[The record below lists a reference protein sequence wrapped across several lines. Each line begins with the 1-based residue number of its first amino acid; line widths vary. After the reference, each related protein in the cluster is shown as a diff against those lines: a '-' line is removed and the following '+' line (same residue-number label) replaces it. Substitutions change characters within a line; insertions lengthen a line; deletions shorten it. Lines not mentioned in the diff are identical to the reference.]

1 MTRASLIQ
9 SRDKRVEE
17 LELRLKSME
26 GMMKGRV
33 SDKQSSSNDVGVGD
47 GSGRSDPRSTSNQS
61 EFGTSDSS
69 SYSDPPSTTTSGK
82 ARARDESSS
91 EGETRPELLNRV
103 PERQTEGLPTIHSDY
118 SVSQG
123 LAMRTLPPKN
133 TLLRLVKK
141 SFQGFFSAYPLFDE
155 ARLMSVFDS
164 VDMSI
169 DDPGQ
174 WACLNVVLALASQFQ
189 PETAEDIEEL
199 YDSGEW
205 FENAFALSGPLMTM
219 HVTLWSIQALLGM
232 ALVVQGSPTQ
242 GPTSLLISAAMKLA
256 HVMGLHRRCQNPSI
270 GPAEIEERKRVFWIA
285 YSLDKD
291 LSLQMGQPSAQ
302 DDDDIDVELPSDEH
316 STSIY
321 SDHVTASSHLNYRAR
336 LAMIQGRIYK
346 RLYSVKASKNPSTER
361 ILAATELESMLH
373 SWRASVPSE
382 LIKEYQGHLIQIP
395 TSQTT
400 EHPIILQLVYFNS
413 LAMVYNALPGLA
425 RCRELPAPGKP
436 IEFRL
441 LTSPLVYAAEA
452 RKAIKLL
459 QITPRRRY
467 ACIW

>member
-1 MTRASLIQ
+1 
-9 SRDKRVEE
+9 
-17 LELRLKSME
+17 ME
-26 GMMKGRV
+26 GIMTGRV
-33 SDKQSSSNDVGVGD
+33 SNELTSSNDVGVGD
-47 GSGRSDPRSTSNQS
+47 GPGRSDPHSTSRQS

-69 SYSDPPSTTTSGK
+69 SYSDPLSTMISGK
-82 ARARDESSS
+82 ARERHGSSS
-91 EGETRPELLNRV
+91 EGGTLREPLNIDPR
-103 PERQTEGLPTIHSDY
+103 RRTGSLPSIHSDN

-133 TLLRLVKK
+133 TLLRLVRK
-141 SFQGFFSAYPLFDE
+141 SFQGFFSAFPLFDE
-155 ARLMSVFDS
+155 ARFMSVFDS

-174 WACLNVVLALASQFQ
+174 WACLNVVLALTSQFQ
-189 PETAEDIEEL
+189 HETAQDIEEL

-232 ALVVQGSPTQ
+232 ALIVQGSPTQ

-256 HVMGLHRRCQNPSI
+256 HVMGLHRRCDNPSI

-302 DDDDIDVELPSDEH
+302 DDDDIDVELPSDEY
-316 STSIY
+316 STSI
-321 SDHVTASSHLNYRAR
+321 SPDHATASSLLNCRAR

-346 RLYSVKASKNPSTER
+346 RLYSVKASRQTSAER
-361 ILAATELESMLH
+361 LLAATELEDMLH
-373 SWRASVPSE
+373 SWRALVPSE
-382 LIKEYQGHLIQIP
+382 LMKEYQEQLVQTP
-395 TSQTT
+395 TSQAA

-413 LAMVYNALPGLA
+413 LAMVYNALPELA
-425 RCRELPAPGKP
+425 RCHELPATDKP
-436 IEFRL
+436 MEFRL
-441 LTSPLVYAAEA
+441 LTAPLAYADEA

-459 QITPRRRY
+459 QITPRKRY
-467 ACIW
+467 ACVW